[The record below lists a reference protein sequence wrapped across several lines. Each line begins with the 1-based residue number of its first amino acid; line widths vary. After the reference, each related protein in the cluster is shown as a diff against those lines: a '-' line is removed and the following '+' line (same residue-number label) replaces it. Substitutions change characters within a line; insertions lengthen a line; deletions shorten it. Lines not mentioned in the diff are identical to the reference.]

1 MNGYCSSRKSLYQPN
16 LSHLHLLHILQF
28 IRKIALTTASL
39 FSPLRSPPGLSQFHP
54 RHDSVK
60 PTTSVYYQTAMSN
73 DETVIPPHKAAM
85 SYESWTRVPST
96 ADVLFQLELPYT
108 SPKSAL
114 GRCLWRWRVWFE
126 ITFALSMLQPWE
138 KVVIMLMLH
147 ISLMFFMSTAYYYL
161 PSHFAII
168 KTRTLYYLLGQEAA
182 DAGMHQ
188 WCFVFRNGLYWG
200 VVISSPLGI
209 HQKSHCFIPLT
220 TPPSSFPTIFTL
232 DPSSYPGS
240 RRLTDFRLI
249 MYDSEA
255 CPCIADH
262 NGSVV

>member
-1 MNGYCSSRKSLYQPN
+1 
-16 LSHLHLLHILQF
+16 
-28 IRKIALTTASL
+28 
-39 FSPLRSPPGLSQFHP
+39 
-54 RHDSVK
+54 
-60 PTTSVYYQTAMSN
+60 MSN

-182 DAGMHQ
+182 DAGMSDSIQ
-188 WCFVFRNGLYWG
+188 KFVAGCCETWNNTG
-200 VVISSPLGI
+200 ISGAL
-209 HQKSHCFIPLT
+209 
-220 TPPSSFPTIFTL
+220 SSVM
-232 DPSSYPGS
+232 GS
-240 RRLTDFRLI
+240 TGEL
-249 MYDSEA
+249 
-255 CPCIADH
+255 
-262 NGSVV
+262 